1 MTTDPLIRKPEAKIA
16 ASDRAA
22 VPLRGAR
29 SWRWPFERGFG
40 WLAVSVGLVFGAQGQ
55 GIPEPDL
62 VLYGTVVNVWNGA
75 SLRLAEG
82 NLTWTYQPVGAGAP
96 TLISTALDDLENQL
110 SYVLRIPCEFQI
122 IGFPSTPG
130 TIPLTAGGMSFDR
143 SEVSWNGHPA
153 TLVVPAQATTSVA
166 IADRGRVE
174 RLDLTVS
181 VEIEGGDNGLP
192 VDWQLQYFGRTGVDP
207 LADPDGD
214 GSNTR
219 AEYLAGTDPTD
230 ADSALAFVGVGQV
243 GGENRL
249 EWSSVSGR
257 SYAVQRSTSAV
268 GGFEDAATGLVATP
282 PVNVWTDDSAPGT
295 GPYYY
300 RLRLEP

>member
-1 MTTDPLIRKPEAKIA
+1 MTTHKSIQTPEGRIA
-16 ASDRAA
+16 AKLPAAAA
-22 VPLRGAR
+22 VGGSR
-29 SWRWPFERGFG
+29 SWRRRSGRGVG
-40 WLAVSVGLVFGAQGQ
+40 LLAVSAGLVFGVRGQ

-75 SLRLAEG
+75 NVRVIDG
-82 NLTWTYQPVGAGAP
+82 NLTWTYQPAGAGSP
-96 TLISTALDDLENQL
+96 TLASTTMADLENQF

-130 TIPLTAGGMSFDR
+130 TVPLTSGGISFDR

-153 TLVVPAQATTSVA
+153 TLVVPAQATTSLS
-166 IADRGRVE
+166 IADRGRIE

-192 VDWQLQYFGRTGVDP
+192 VDWQLEYFGRTGVDP

-249 EWSSVSGR
+249 EWSSVAGR
-257 SYAVQRSTSAV
+257 SYAVQRSTSAA
-268 GGFEDAATGLVATP
+268 GGFEDVATGVAAAP
-282 PVNVWTDDSAPGT
+282 PVNVWVDESAPGP